1 MLTTIADA
9 IEAKLKSLGCF
20 KTVEQSIT
28 KRALSAPPSAVF
40 YLADLKGVGDKP
52 HVAKDLIW
60 EIAIMASALGADKGQ
75 TTVLDCIETTAQGL
89 TNWQPDI
96 AGVKPTTAPDF
107 HLEGFEETLII
118 YTGRITI
125 RAFIA

>member
-9 IEAKLKSLGCF
+9 IEARLKSLGCF

-40 YLADLKGVGDKP
+40 YLAAFKGVGDKP
-52 HVAKDLIW
+52 HVAKDLTW

-75 TTVLDCIETTAQGL
+75 ATALECIETTVKGF

-96 AGVKPTTAPDF
+96 TGMKPAAAPDF
-107 HLEGFEETLII
+107 QLEGFEETLII